1 MNFDTIIINGTV
13 IDGTGDLRY
22 KSDIGIIDNRIHAIG
37 KLSSSETNNKIDASG
52 LIVCPGFIDM
62 HSHSDMSL
70 FDDPGGESKAFQG
83 VTTEVTGNC
92 SYSPFPIAPNG
103 KGDLGMGSMDWPVQW
118 EWRDLDGGANA
129 LEKQGISINIAP
141 QIGQSALQV
150 AVGAVEERP
159 LKQDEIKAMQKLAV
173 ESIEQ
178 GAFSLST
185 GLSLAPSGYM
195 STEEVIEDAYLA
207 T

>member
-1 MNFDTIIINGTV
+1 
-13 IDGTGDLRY
+13 
-22 KSDIGIIDNRIHAIG
+22 
-37 KLSSSETNNKIDASG
+37 
-52 LIVCPGFIDM
+52 
-62 HSHSDMSL
+62 
-70 FDDPGGESKAFQG
+70 
-83 VTTEVTGNC
+83 
-92 SYSPFPIAPNG
+92 
-103 KGDLGMGSMDWPVQW
+103 MGSMDWPVQW

-195 STEEVIEDAYLA
+195 STEEVIELMKSISSYKDVFYVTHAILGSGKLVKA
-207 T
+207 IEEAVEIGKKA